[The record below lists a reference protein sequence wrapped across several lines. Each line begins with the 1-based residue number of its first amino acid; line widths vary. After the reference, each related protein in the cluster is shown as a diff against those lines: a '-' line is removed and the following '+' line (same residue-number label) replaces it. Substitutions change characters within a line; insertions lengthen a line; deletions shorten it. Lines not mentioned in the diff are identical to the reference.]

1 MSAVSEDDV
10 RRILREQLYLD
21 VSTLEPASPLFSSG
35 LIDSFSLAT
44 LIVELETL
52 GGFRMDPLDITLENL
67 DTIENIL
74 RFVSTRVEAG
84 V

>member
-10 RRILREQLYLD
+10 RRILSEQLYLD
-21 VSTLEPASPLFSSG
+21 VSALEPASPLFSSG

-44 LIVELETL
+44 LIVELEKL
-52 GGFRMDPLDITLENL
+52 GEFRMDPLDITLENL

-74 RFVSTRVEAG
+74 RFVSSRVETG